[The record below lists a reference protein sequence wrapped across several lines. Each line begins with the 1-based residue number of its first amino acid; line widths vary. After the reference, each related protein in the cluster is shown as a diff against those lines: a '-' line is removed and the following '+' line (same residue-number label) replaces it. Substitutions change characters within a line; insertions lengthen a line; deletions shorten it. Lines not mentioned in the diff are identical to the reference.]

1 MLRLAPT
8 RISLTPADLDWHVRR
23 HEKRLAKSK
32 NGESTTNKAQASKHR
47 SKSSKHQSARDPDTM
62 PTHSPRKDPV
72 PIFSDEPVPQNS
84 EESQPFW
91 TGILAE
97 IGAAGRGN
105 QTSTFR
111 SHLTDASFENSG
123 AARLSVR
130 RQPETDWSHGSALGD
145 VQISPRSPDSLPQSP
160 ASSSGSWTSASTQ
173 IQSRQTTNSVPA
185 RCLDD
190 DATDQQLSDNSDQEL
205 DPEPVAVQG
214 QDVTSQHS
222 RINEMD
228 VDGSSDTGPHL
239 HHHRSV
245 SSLQDFEP
253 GLIGMPFGAQARR
266 AELAA
271 SRNASVDSASIHPSC
286 PEPEFTTPEHALQDG
301 YSHSHSLQHMRSRS
315 GGLPRSRL
323 YISEV
328 AASSSPEKR
337 QRSAAGSD
345 FPMVSSNNTGS
356 APGRVRKK
364 YKRRD
369 SFSFAGSELS
379 DGHSHPTSAT
389 YSSENPFRRPPRS
402 SPPEP
407 IPLDSLHY
415 NSSPRSPEHHRDSS
429 FFGSP
434 SVYAHGSSI
443 HSPNHSSYDLPSYDY
458 SSLPRQPF
466 HPLPIPTS
474 SAPRTPSH
482 SNPLTPIQMP
492 TSENASYIRSP
503 YAPTTPASQS
513 SSIGLHPTHI
523 SIYNDN
529 LPSHSQPQTPIGLPR
544 NGLPRMYYPNP
555 YYTAPARHGGFSTR
569 RAGVVGNPDVFTS
582 PTRADGGQ
590 GLGLIGDGRP
600 GQGRSEQENVSVDV
614 ERERREQRQ
623 RERGSWTGG
632 RERGWRISEWEP

>member
-8 RISLTPADLDWHVRR
+8 RISLAPADLDWHVRR

-32 NGESTTNKAQASKHR
+32 NGESTTDKAQASKHQ
-47 SKSSKHQSARDPDTM
+47 SKSSKHPSAKDPDTM
-62 PTHSPRKDPV
+62 STHSPRKDPV

-97 IGAAGRGN
+97 IAAAGRGN
-105 QTSTFR
+105 QTSISR
-111 SHLTDASFENSG
+111 SHLPDASIQDSG
-123 AARLSVR
+123 GRRISVR
-130 RQPETDWSHGSALGD
+130 GQHETDWSHGSALGD
-145 VQISPRSPDSLPQSP
+145 IQISPRSPDSLPQSP

-173 IQSRQTTNSVPA
+173 IQSRQTPNSVPA
-185 RCLDD
+185 RYLDD
-190 DATDQQLSDNSDQEL
+190 DAAEQQSSDNSDQEL
-205 DPEPVAVQG
+205 DPKPVAVHG
-214 QDVTSQHS
+214 QDVVSQHI

-245 SSLQDFEP
+245 SSWQDFEP
-253 GLIGMPFGAQARR
+253 GLRGMPFGAQARR

-271 SRNASVDSASIHPSC
+271 SRNASVDSASIDPRC
-286 PEPEFTTPEHALQDG
+286 PESEFITPDHALQDG

-337 QRSAAGSD
+337 QRSTAGSD
-345 FPMVSSNNTGS
+345 LPMVSSNNTGS

-364 YKRRD
+364 YKRP
-369 SFSFAGSELS
+369 
-379 DGHSHPTSAT
+379 PTS
-389 YSSENPFRRPPRS
+389 P
-402 SPPEP
+402 
-407 IPLDSLHY
+407 
-415 NSSPRSPEHHRDSS
+415 
-429 FFGSP
+429 
-434 SVYAHGSSI
+434 
-443 HSPNHSSYDLPSYDY
+443 
-458 SSLPRQPF
+458 
-466 HPLPIPTS
+466 
-474 SAPRTPSH
+474 APRTPSH
-482 SNPLTPIQMP
+482 SNPLSPIHMP
-492 TSENASYIRSP
+492 TSENASYARSP

-513 SSIGLHPTHI
+513 SSISLHPTPI

-529 LPSHSQPQTPIGLPR
+529 LPSQSQPQTPIGLPR

-555 YYTAPARHGGFSTR
+555 YYTAPARHSGFGTG
-569 RAGVVGNPDVFTS
+569 RARVMGNPDVFTS

-590 GLGLIGDGRP
+590 GLGVIGDGRP

-623 RERGSWTGG
+623 RESGSWTGG

>member
-23 HEKRLAKSK
+23 HEKRLAKAK
-32 NGESTTNKAQASKHR
+32 NGKSTTTRAEAPKRQ
-47 SKSSKHQSARDPDTM
+47 SKSSKSAKSQPVIDPDTM
-62 PTHSPRKDPV
+62 PTHSPRKNPV

-105 QTSTFR
+105 QTSTSR
-111 SHLTDASFENSG
+111 SHLPDASFENSG
-123 AARLSVR
+123 AARLHVR
-130 RQPETDWSHGSALGD
+130 GQHETDWSPGSSLGD
-145 VQISPRSPDSLPQSP
+145 IQISPRSPDSLPQSP

-173 IQSRQTTNSVPA
+173 IQSRQTPNSVPA
-185 RCLDD
+185 RFLDD
-190 DATDQQLSDNSDQEL
+190 DAADLQSSDNSDQEL
-205 DPEPVAVQG
+205 DREPVAVYE
-214 QDVTSQHS
+214 QDLTSQHP
-222 RINEMD
+222 RINDMD
-228 VDGSSDTGPHL
+228 VDGSSDTAPHL

-245 SSLQDFEP
+245 SSLQDLEP
-253 GLIGMPFGAQARR
+253 GLRGMPFGAQARR

-271 SRNASVDSASIHPSC
+271 SRNASIDGASIDPRY
-286 PEPEFTTPEHALQDG
+286 PESELITPDHALQDG
-301 YSHSHSLQHMRSRS
+301 YSHLHSLQHMRSRS

-337 QRSAAGSD
+337 QRSTAGSD
-345 FPMVSSNNTGS
+345 LPMVSSNNTGS
-356 APGRVRKK
+356 APGRARKK

-369 SFSFAGSELS
+369 SSSFIGSELS
-379 DGHSHPTSAT
+379 DDHSHPTSAT
-389 YSSENPFRRPPRS
+389 YSSENPFRRPPKS

-407 IPLDSLHY
+407 VPLDSLHY
-415 NSSPRSPEHHRDSS
+415 NSSPTSPQHHGDSS
-429 FFGSP
+429 FLGSP
-434 SVYAHGSSI
+434 SVYAHRSSI
-443 HSPNHSSYDLPSYDY
+443 HNPNHSSYDLPSYDY

-474 SAPRTPSH
+474 PAPRTPSY
-482 SNPLTPIQMP
+482 SNPLSPIHMP

-513 SSIGLHPTHI
+513 SSISLHPTPI

-555 YYTAPARHGGFSTR
+555 YFTAPARHGGFGTG
-569 RAGVVGNPDVFTS
+569 RARVVGNPDVFTS

-590 GLGLIGDGRP
+590 GLGVIGDGRP
-600 GQGRSEQENVSVDV
+600 GQGRSEQEN
-614 ERERREQRQ
+614 
-623 RERGSWTGG
+623 
-632 RERGWRISEWEP
+632 

>member
-8 RISLTPADLDWHVRR
+8 RISLTPADLHWHVRR

-47 SKSSKHQSARDPDTM
+47 SKLSKHQSARDPDAM
-62 PTHSPRKDPV
+62 PTHNPRKDPV

-105 QTSTFR
+105 QTSFPR
-111 SHLTDASFENSG
+111 FHLPDASIENSG
-123 AARLSVR
+123 GRRLSVR
-130 RQPETDWSHGSALGD
+130 GQHETDWSHGSALGD
-145 VQISPRSPDSLPQSP
+145 IQISPRSPDSLPQSP

-173 IQSRQTTNSVPA
+173 IQSRQTPNSVPA
-185 RCLDD
+185 RFLDD
-190 DATDQQLSDNSDQEL
+190 DAAEQQSSDNSDQEL
-205 DPEPVAVQG
+205 DPEPVAVYE
-214 QDVTSQHS
+214 QDVRLQHS
-222 RINEMD
+222 RINDMD
-228 VDGSSDTGPHL
+228 VDGSSDTGPRL

-253 GLIGMPFGAQARR
+253 GLRGMPFGAQARR

-271 SRNASVDSASIHPSC
+271 SRNASADSASIDPRHPES
-286 PEPEFTTPEHALQDG
+286 EFITPDHALQDG
-301 YSHSHSLQHMRSRS
+301 YSHAHSLQHMRSRS

-337 QRSAAGSD
+337 QRSTAGSD
-345 FPMVSSNNTGS
+345 LPMVSSNNTGP
-356 APGRVRKK
+356 APGRARKK

-369 SFSFAGSELS
+369 SSSFIDSEVS
-379 DGHSHPTSAT
+379 DDHSHPTSAT
-389 YSSENPFRRPPRS
+389 YSSENPFRGPPRS

-407 IPLDSLHY
+407 IPLDSVHY
-415 NSSPRSPEHHRDSS
+415 NSSPGSPQHYRDAS
-429 FFGSP
+429 FLDSP
-434 SVYAHGSSI
+434 SVYAHRSSI

-466 HPLPIPTS
+466 HPLPIPTRP
-474 SAPRTPSH
+474 APRTPSY
-482 SNPLTPIQMP
+482 SNPLSPNHMP
-492 TSENASYIRSP
+492 TSENASYAGSP

-513 SSIGLHPTHI
+513 SSISLHPTPI
-523 SIYNDN
+523 SIYNDH

-555 YYTAPARHGGFSTR
+555 YFTAPARHGGFGTG
-569 RAGVVGNPDVFTS
+569 RARVVGNPDVFTS

-590 GLGLIGDGRP
+590 GFGVIGDGRP